1 MSPSDEQMA
10 ALDVLTTDA
19 RALLEM
25 LRGRVRLLSDD
36 HSTANA
42 INLDAIRRTM
52 SSIDTQLSLIV
63 EITHGRGAR
72 PDQHSTRWT
81 HRPRARRRAFGS
93 CPLTSREVEVL
104 GCLAEGMVYKQIARE
119 LDLSTSTVR
128 SHLHH
133 IYAKTGTY
141 DRAQAVLL
149 AADEGW
155 L

>member
-1 MSPSDEQMA
+1 MDA
-10 ALDVLTTDA
+10 LTTDA
-19 RALLEM
+19 RALLDI
-25 LRGRVRLLSDD
+25 LRGRIRLLSDG
-36 HSTANA
+36 HSAANEV
-42 INLDAIRRTM
+42 NLDAVRSTM
-52 SSIDTQLSLIV
+52 SSVDTQLSLIV
-63 EITHGRGAR
+63 AVTHGRGAR
-72 PDQHSTRWT
+72 PDLDPTRWT
-81 HRPRARRRAFGS
+81 SRARAPRRAFGF

-104 GCLAEGMVYKQIARE
+104 GCLAEGMVYKQIAHE
-119 LDLSTSTVR
+119 LQLSTSTVR

>member
-1 MSPSDEQMA
+1 
-10 ALDVLTTDA
+10 LDALTTDA
-19 RALLEM
+19 RSLLEM
-25 LRGRVRLLSDD
+25 LRGRVRLLSDG
-36 HSTANA
+36 HSAE
-42 INLDAIRRTM
+42 IEHNLDAVRHTM
-52 SSIDTQLSLIV
+52 SSVERQLNLIV
-63 EITHGRGAR
+63 DVTHSRGAR
-72 PDQHSTRWT
+72 LDPAHPTHWT
-81 HRPRARRRAFGS
+81 ARVRGPRGAGGS

-104 GCLAEGMVYKQIARE
+104 GCLAEGMVYKQIAHE
-119 LDLSTSTVR
+119 LDLSASTVR